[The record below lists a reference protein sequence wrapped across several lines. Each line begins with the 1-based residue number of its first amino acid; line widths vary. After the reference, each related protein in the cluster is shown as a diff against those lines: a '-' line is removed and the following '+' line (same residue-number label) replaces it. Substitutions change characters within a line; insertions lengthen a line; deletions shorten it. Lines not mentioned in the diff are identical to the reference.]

1 MTTDTI
7 TSGNRFLPL
16 VRPSLWANRWVA
28 VQESSAS
35 FIILGPGRREPG
47 GQIPR
52 TPIIRLRDN
61 QIPSGTAYSVK
72 TPISIKKGAIG
83 SLFINGSRRII
94 WYPSITSNRGYS
106 AFSYPSL
113 SR

>member
-7 TSGNRFLPL
+7 TSGNPFLPL
-16 VRPSLWANRWVA
+16 VRPSLWSNRWVA

-35 FIILGPGRREPG
+35 FIILGRVRREPG

-52 TPIIRLRDN
+52 TPIIQLHDN
-61 QIPSGTAYSVK
+61 QILSETVYSVK
-72 TPISIKKGAIG
+72 LPISIKKGAIAPF
-83 SLFINGSRRII
+83 FIDESRRII
-94 WYPSITSNRGYS
+94 WYPSITSSRGYS
-106 AFSYPSL
+106 EFSYPNL